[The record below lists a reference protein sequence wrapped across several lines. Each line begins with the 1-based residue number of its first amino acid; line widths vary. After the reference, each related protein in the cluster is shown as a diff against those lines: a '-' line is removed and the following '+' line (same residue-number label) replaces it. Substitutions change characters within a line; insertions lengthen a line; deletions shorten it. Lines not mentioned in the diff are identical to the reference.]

1 MVERRRR
8 KSRTRQGIAHTSL
21 DLGRDRRRD
30 ATPPP
35 DSVGAYSFPLTP
47 TLLAPFSVSRGDSWR
62 NWNSR
67 PLLPALDAAN
77 NDAPD
82 SAHIKGGDKQSGE
95 VSAVNVD
102 EEELVHRW
110 DDEIPGKGRLA

>member
-8 KSRTRQGIAHTSL
+8 KFRTRQGSRIRHWTWGAIADVT
-21 DLGRDRRRD
+21 RRLRPIQW
-30 ATPPP
+30 ALIP
-35 DSVGAYSFPLTP
+35 SPLAP
-47 TLLAPFSVSRGDSWR
+47 TLLAPFSVSRGDSWQ
-62 NWNSR
+62 NWNSC

-77 NDAPD
+77 YDAPD
-82 SAHIKGGDKQSGE
+82 SAHINGGDKQSGE

-110 DDEIPGKGRLA
+110 DDEIPGKGRLG